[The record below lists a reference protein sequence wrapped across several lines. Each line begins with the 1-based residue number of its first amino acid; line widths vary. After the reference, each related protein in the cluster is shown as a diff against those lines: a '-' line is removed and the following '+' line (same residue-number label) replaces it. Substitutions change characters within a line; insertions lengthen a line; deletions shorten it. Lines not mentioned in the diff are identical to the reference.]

1 MNSYLM
7 KTIVKMLFPVI
18 LMFSIYIVWNGT
30 NSPGGG
36 FQGGALLGTIFLSF
50 YLFLPKQKLNLDKIK
65 RIEKVSYMT
74 ILLLFILFNIF
85 SPSDKTIYLLAMNI
99 IIAVKVATAF
109 MIIVVDFEGEEN
121 DF

>member
-18 LMFSIYIVWNGT
+18 LIFSIYIVWNGT

-36 FQGGALLGTIFLSF
+36 FQGGALLSTIFLSF
-50 YLFLPKQKLNLDKIK
+50 YLFLPKQKLDLDKIK

>member
-36 FQGGALLGTIFLSF
+36 FQGGALLSTIFLSF
-50 YLFLPKQKLNLDKIK
+50 YLFLPKQKLDLDKIK

>member
-36 FQGGALLGTIFLSF
+36 FQGGALLSTIFLSF

-74 ILLLFILFNIF
+74 ILLLFILFNIV

>member
-18 LMFSIYIVWNGT
+18 LIFSIYIVWNGT

>member
-30 NSPGGG
+30 SSPGGG

>member
-30 NSPGGG
+30 SSPGGG
-36 FQGGALLGTIFLSF
+36 FQGGALLSTIFLSF
-50 YLFLPKQKLNLDKIK
+50 YLFLPKQKLDLDKIK

>member
-30 NSPGGG
+30 SSPGGG

-50 YLFLPKQKLNLDKIK
+50 YLFLPQKKLNLDKIK